1 MFNTLDTLKEI
12 KENSRRM
19 EEGGSRLLRQSDNS
33 PRFTIITVVLNN
45 EKHLEETIKSVI
57 DQKFRDF
64 EYILIDG
71 GSVDNSLSIIKKYS
85 DKIDYWVSEKDFG
98 IYDAFNKGMTLAK
111 GNFIGIINSD
121 DKYLPDSLEIIS
133 KYVSKHPN
141 IDFIF
146 GSVKKH
152 WGILHGYKPKKINYS
167 WGFYSSH
174 STGFFI
180 KRDSAVKV
188 GFYNTKYKYHADYD
202 YFYRMIVKNKMKGI
216 ATTKEE
222 VVGIFRRGG
231 FSSTIKF
238 WDSFLEEIKIRLDNK
253 QNILIIA
260 VIFLYKFLRNMNKIF
275 KY

>member
-1 MFNTLDTLKEI
+1 
-12 KENSRRM
+12 
-19 EEGGSRLLRQSDNS
+19 
-33 PRFTIITVVLNN
+33 
-45 EKHLEETIKSVI
+45 
-57 DQKFRDF
+57 
-64 EYILIDG
+64 
-71 GSVDNSLSIIKKYS
+71 
-85 DKIDYWVSEKDFG
+85 
-98 IYDAFNKGMTLAK
+98 MTLAK

-133 KYVSKHPN
+133 QYVSKHPN

-202 YFYRMIVKNKMKGI
+202 YFYRMIVKSKMKGI
-216 ATTKEE
+216 ATKKEE

-231 FSSTIKF
+231 YSSTIKF

-253 QNILIIA
+253 QNILIVA